1 MRFFELL
8 DDQIY
13 SIRAEHGCV
22 SCSGNY
28 AASTTILRQLG
39 FDEDAIAEITQ
50 VLASR
55 GGVCDC
61 EILFNVA
68 EESRLRAE
76 YWKSRARGY
85 SSSDFHFRHPTV

>member
-1 MRFFELL
+1 MTKHDEDFISKISPDVLRVLVNKGFFEML

-13 SIRAEHGCV
+13 PIGSEHGCV
-22 SCSGNY
+22 SCSGKY
-28 AASTTILRQLG
+28 AASTTILTQLG

-68 EESRLRAE
+68 EESRL
-76 YWKSRARGY
+76 
-85 SSSDFHFRHPTV
+85 